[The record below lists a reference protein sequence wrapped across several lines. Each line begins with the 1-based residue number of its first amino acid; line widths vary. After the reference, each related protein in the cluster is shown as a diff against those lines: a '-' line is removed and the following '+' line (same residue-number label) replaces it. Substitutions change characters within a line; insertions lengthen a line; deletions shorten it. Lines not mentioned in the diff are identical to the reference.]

1 LAITHHVS
9 ILDLQ
14 WRQVRMARNYWPYL
28 QQPAPSPRQ
37 PDQAPPPWWRPLT
50 RWWGIFG
57 VIIFIGLVMWLI
69 ENSGFRPAKRPISPE
84 PAKPALMVEQPSR
97 PLAPRQPIAQ
107 GTSS

>member
-1 LAITHHVS
+1 MT
-9 ILDLQ
+9 
-14 WRQVRMARNYWPYL
+14 RNYWPYP

-69 ENSGFRPAKRPISPE
+69 ENSGFLPTKRPVPRDR
-84 PAKPALMVEQPSR
+84 AKPALMVEQSSRQSVSREPVAQRLPS
-97 PLAPRQPIAQ
+97 
-107 GTSS
+107 